1 MNSGSKWSSLLA
13 FTFLALAATIYSA
26 AQDKSP
32 RSLSSRMPTGEALV
46 SALAKLAVS
55 EPARFCKRRPHR
67 ISAIAW
73 LA

>member
-13 FTFLALAATIYSA
+13 FTLLALAATIYSA

-32 RSLSSRMPTGEALV
+32 RSLSSRMPSGEALV

-55 EPARFCKRRPHR
+55 EPAPFLQATPHR
-67 ISAIAW
+67 I
-73 LA
+73 